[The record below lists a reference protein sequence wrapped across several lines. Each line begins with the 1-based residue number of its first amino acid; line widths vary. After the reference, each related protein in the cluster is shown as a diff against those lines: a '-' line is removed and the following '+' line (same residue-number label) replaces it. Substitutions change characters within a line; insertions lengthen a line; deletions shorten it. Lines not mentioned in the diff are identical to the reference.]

1 MDAQNLTELRKAGK
15 IAAKALEHGR
25 KLIKPGASLLEVTK
39 QIEDFIHAE
48 GGEPAF
54 PVNLS
59 LNDCAAHYTAKKDD
73 STVFKDEIIKL
84 DVGVHV
90 NGFIGDTACT
100 IDLSGKNA
108 KLREASEKAVE
119 AAIKLVKPGVT
130 LGEIGKA
137 IEKTITD
144 AGFKPIR
151 NLSGHGLEQYH
162 THAYPTIPNYDSGDG
177 EELEEDMII
186 AIEPFATTGVGMIKE
201 SGNAEIFNMR
211 EFKAVRVGF
220 VREIIKYIEKKFKT
234 LPFSRRGLLSKF
246 SEPQVNY
253 ALKQFAE
260 LEILND
266 YAPLV
271 ERAGGLVSQAEHTL
285 LVTKDG
291 CEVLTR
297 I

>member
-1 MDAQNLTELRKAGK
+1 MDAQNLTELRKAGN
-15 IAAKALEHGR
+15 IAGKALDFGR
-25 KLIKPGASLLEVTK
+25 KLIEPGTSLLDVSK
-39 QIEDFIHAE
+39 KIEDFIHAE
-48 GGEPAF
+48 GGELAF
-54 PVNLS
+54 PVNIS

-73 STVFKDEIIKL
+73 TIIFKDEIVKL

-100 IDLSGKNA
+100 VNLSGKNTGL
-108 KLREASEKAVE
+108 KEASEKAIE
-119 AAIKLVKPGVT
+119 AAIRLVKPGVT

-137 IEKTITD
+137 IEKAITD

-151 NLSGHGLEQYH
+151 NLSGHGLEQYQ
-162 THAYPTIPNYDSGDG
+162 THAYPTIPNYDNGDA
-177 EELEEDMII
+177 EELEEEEVI
-186 AIEPFATTGVGMIKE
+186 AIEPFATAGAGMIKE
-201 SGNAEIFNMR
+201 SGSAEIFNMR
-211 EFKAVRVGF
+211 GFKAVRVGF
-220 VREIIKYIEKKFKT
+220 VREISKYIEKKFKT
-234 LPFSRRGLLSKF
+234 LPFSRRDLLNKF

-260 LEILND
+260 LEILNE

-271 ERAGGLVSQAEHTL
+271 ERTGGLVSQSEHTL
-285 LVTKDG
+285 LVTKEG